1 MKYWLLGP
9 NGKRPCYLHQ
19 EQHSVVEMFNCS
31 VRFTYK
37 NLFSTVLHSTVY
49 LYNMILIL
57 HKKYPV
63 RSANS

>member
-9 NGKRPCYLHQ
+9 NGKRPCYLRQ
-19 EQHSVVEMFNCS
+19 ERHSVEEMFSCS
-31 VRFTYK
+31 GRFTYK